1 MSADTRV
8 QSFVAIPL
16 LVAAALLGLANS
28 AAAQSRTATLNVTIN
43 GFARLTLSS
52 SGVSFP
58 DSNPDLVPQVPATP
72 GPLAIT
78 VKARATADTN
88 LRLSVL
94 ASDDLRSGLRT
105 ILASNITW
113 TASGDGFVAGT
124 LSPTTAQSVGSWIG
138 AGARSGSQ
146 SLLFRN
152 LWTHP
157 PGTYT
162 LTMTYTL
169 SSP

>member
-8 QSFVAIPL
+8 QSLAL
-16 LVAAALLGLANS
+16 LVAAALLGLASS

-43 GFARLTLSS
+43 GFVRLTLSS

-58 DSNPDLVPQVPATP
+58 DSNPDLVPQVPGTP

-78 VKARATADTN
+78 VKARTAADAN

-94 ASDDLRSGLRT
+94 ASDDLRSGVRT

-113 TASGDGFVAGT
+113 TATGDGFVAGT
-124 LSPTTAQSVGSWIG
+124 LNPTTAQPVGSWIG